1 MYAILFKEISVDL
14 DGHYRHFILVFLQA
28 STNGHGDHT
37 RNRQTGTHLHVW
49 RFVLHAVIEYLR
61 IHRTIN
67 RYKMLIGGILLP
79 IALSGTI
86 ELLQA
91 YCTEHRS
98 GDWLDFAANTLG
110 VLLAALVGYYI
121 LRPLMWKKT

>member
-1 MYAILFKEISVDL
+1 MT
-14 DGHYRHFILVFLQA
+14 HFPTESFTPSALTLCWVPGFML
-28 STNGHGDHT
+28 
-37 RNRQTGTHLHVW
+37 W
-49 RFVLHAVIEYLR
+49 IEYLR

-91 YCTEHRS
+91 YCTEHRG

-110 VLLAALVGYYI
+110 VLLSALVRYYI